1 MDRLISMTVF
11 ARAVELG
18 SFSAAGEAMHMSSQ
32 LVGKH
37 VQSLE
42 QHLGVRLLNRTTRR
56 HHLTEIGASY
66 YERVKVILAEVESA
80 EGLAAETRAV
90 PRGRVR
96 VNASVTFGVHAL
108 APRLPHYLAAN
119 PEVTVDLSLSNGY
132 VDAIDEGFDVVFR
145 IGELA
150 DSSLIARTL
159 APYELVLCAAPAY
172 LARHPPLRSPQDLAA
187 HECIGFS
194 HTELRT
200 HWTLEGRGERVTV
213 PVSGRFMANHGEA
226 MLALA
231 KAGLGIMLQ
240 PLELVRLELATG
252 ALVRVLPD
260 HAAPKRPMH
269 ILYAPDRRLTPKL
282 RSFIDFAIANFGP
295 EATADDAGAGTAA
308 ASTSFQTNSF
318 NSTS

>member
-1 MDRLISMTVF
+1 MDRLLSMTVF

-37 VQSLE
+37 VQTLE
-42 QHLGVRLLNRTTRR
+42 HHLGVRLLNRTTRR
-56 HHLTEIGASY
+56 HHLTEIGTSY

-90 PRGRVR
+90 PRGRLR
-96 VNASVTFGVHAL
+96 INAPVTFGVHGL
-108 APRLPHYLAAN
+108 APRLPEYLTAN

-132 VDAIDEGFDVVFR
+132 VDAIEEGFDIVFR

-150 DSSLIARTL
+150 DSSLIAREL
-159 APYELVLCAAPAY
+159 APYQLVLCAAPAY
-172 LARHPPLRSPQDLAA
+172 LKRHPTIRNLTDLSE
-187 HECIGFS
+187 HECLGFS

-200 HWTLEGRGERVTV
+200 HWTLDGPDGRVTI

-226 MLALA
+226 MLAMA
-231 KAGLGIMLQ
+231 KAAMGIMLQ
-240 PLELVRLELATG
+240 PLELVRAEFESG
-252 ALVRVLPD
+252 SLVRVLP
-260 HAAPKRPMH
+260 AYSAPERPMH

-282 RSFIDFAIANFGP
+282 RSFIDFAVGTFGR
-295 EATADDAGAGTAA
+295 EAP
-308 ASTSFQTNSF
+308 SPVES
-318 NSTS
+318 

>member
-1 MDRLISMTVF
+1 MDRLLSMTVF

-37 VQSLE
+37 VQTLE
-42 QHLGVRLLNRTTRR
+42 HHLGVRLLNRTTRR

-90 PRGRVR
+90 PRGRLR
-96 VNASVTFGVHAL
+96 INAPVTFGVHGL
-108 APRLPHYLAAN
+108 APRLPEYLTAN

-132 VDAIDEGFDVVFR
+132 VDAIEEGFDIVFR

-150 DSSLIARTL
+150 DSSLIAREL
-159 APYELVLCAAPAY
+159 APYQLVLCAAPAY
-172 LARHPPLRSPQDLAA
+172 LKRHPTIRNLADLSE
-187 HECIGFS
+187 HECLGFS

-200 HWTLEGRGERVTV
+200 HWTLDGPDGRVTI

-226 MLALA
+226 MLAMA
-231 KAGLGIMLQ
+231 KAAMGIMLQ
-240 PLELVRLELATG
+240 PLELVRAEFESG
-252 ALVRVLPD
+252 SLVRVLP
-260 HAAPKRPMH
+260 AYSAPERPMH

-282 RSFIDFAIANFGP
+282 RSFIDFAVATFGR
-295 EATADDAGAGTAA
+295 EARGDGG
-308 ASTSFQTNSF
+308 FGE
-318 NSTS
+318 

>member
-1 MDRLISMTVF
+1 MTVF
-11 ARAVELG
+11 AKAVELG

-37 VQSLE
+37 VQTLE
-42 QHLGVRLLNRTTRR
+42 HHLGVRLLNRTTRR

-90 PRGRVR
+90 PRGLLR
-96 VNASVTFGVHAL
+96 VNAPVTFGVHAL
-108 APRLPHYLAAN
+108 APKLPDYLTAN

-132 VDAIDEGFDVVFR
+132 VDAIEEGFDIVFR

-150 DSSLIARTL
+150 DSSLIAREL
-159 APYELVLCAAPAY
+159 APYQLVLCAAPAY
-172 LARHPPLRSPQDLAA
+172 LERHPPIHTLPDLSK
-187 HECIGFS
+187 HECLGFS

-200 HWTLEGRGERVTV
+200 HWTLDGPEGRVTI

-226 MLALA
+226 MLAMA
-231 KAGLGIMLQ
+231 KAAMGVMLQ
-240 PLELVRLELATG
+240 PLELVQGELAAG
-252 ALVRVLPD
+252 RLARVLPEYS
-260 HAAPKRPMH
+260 APTRPMH

-282 RSFIDFAIANFGP
+282 RSFIDFAVGTFGREKRGDV
-295 EATADDAGAGTAA
+295 EA
-308 ASTSFQTNSF
+308 
-318 NSTS
+318 

>member
-1 MDRLISMTVF
+1 MTVF
-11 ARAVELG
+11 AKAVELG

-37 VQSLE
+37 VQTLE
-42 QHLGVRLLNRTTRR
+42 HHLGVRLLNRTTRR

-80 EGLAAETRAV
+80 EGLAAETRAI
-90 PRGRVR
+90 PRGRLR

-108 APRLPHYLAAN
+108 APRLHEYMAAN

-132 VDAIDEGFDVVFR
+132 VDAIEEGFDIVFR

-150 DSSLIARTL
+150 DSSLIAREL
-159 APYELVLCAAPAY
+159 APYQLILCAAPAY
-172 LARHPPLRSPQDLAA
+172 LDRHPPIRTPLDLSG
-187 HECIGFS
+187 HECVGFS

-200 HWTLEGRGERVTV
+200 HWTLEGPDGRVTV

-226 MLALA
+226 MIAITA
-231 KAGLGIMLQ
+231 AGMGVMLQ
-240 PLELVRLELATG
+240 PSELVRPHLETG
-252 ALVRVLPD
+252 RLVRVLPEYS
-260 HAAPKRPMH
+260 APLRPMH

-282 RSFIDFAIANFGP
+282 RSFIDFALAAFGP
-295 EATADDAGAGTAA
+295 EERIAPGA
-308 ASTSFQTNSF
+308 
-318 NSTS
+318 